1 MGPETRKSVAEEIAT
16 ALREA
21 IVNGRL
27 EPGSALPS
35 ERDLA
40 QQHGV
45 NRSSIREA
53 VKRLEAWGLV
63 KVRPGAATRVTDALL
78 EAGGELGSSIM
89 RDLHELRG
97 LLLGW
102 SAEQAAT
109 KADAASLE
117 RLDELVKAMCVPR
130 VKASDL
136 QVLDYD
142 FFEQLVTITGNQLL
156 AVFAKVVRDI
166 YFRGAARFLPLY
178 RTGVFDPRHH
188 RRAVAAMRA
197 RDPVAAGEAM
207 RAHAASGL
215 QLVKEAP

>member
-1 MGPETRKSVAEEIAT
+1 
-16 ALREA
+16 
-21 IVNGRL
+21 
-27 EPGSALPS
+27 
-35 ERDLA
+35 
-40 QQHGV
+40 
-45 NRSSIREA
+45 
-53 VKRLEAWGLV
+53 
-63 KVRPGAATRVTDALL
+63 VTDALL
-78 EAGGELGSSIM
+78 EAGMALLPQLVEAGGELGSSIM